1 MELWL
6 MATPDKWVA
15 RAVRELMPSKIR
27 EMSLRASGL
36 EGVISLG
43 IGEPDFPTS
52 EEVCRRALEDALGG
66 ATHYAPSQGDP
77 QLLRE
82 LRTYLG
88 GRYRLALQEENLLIT
103 SGGMGALTG
112 FFRTVLDP
120 GDEVLVP
127 EPHFPEY
134 RAHIELAGG
143 KMVHVP
149 TRLEENYV
157 PQAEQVQRA
166 LTPRSKVLLLN
177 SPNNPTGSVIP
188 GHVMDQLAFVA
199 READLL
205 VVCDEVYDR
214 LVFDGCVHESMA
226 TRPGMWERTVV
237 IGSFSKAFAM
247 TGWRLGYAFG
257 PVELIRQMTKVV
269 TYYTSCASSVSQRA
283 GLAALRQ
290 AEGQVGAMLAEFQRR
305 RDLVYEALSSIPGV
319 RVCKPQGAFYIF
331 PNLESI
337 TQDTEEFAI
346 RLLEQERVVVVPGAP
361 FGPSGRGCV
370 RMAFTVGMEELG
382 EAMRR
387 FQRFVRRLC

>member
-1 MELWL
+1 
-6 MATPDKWVA
+6 MAASDRWVA

-27 EMSLRASGL
+27 EMGLRASGL

-43 IGEPDFPTS
+43 IGEPDFPTP
-52 EEVCRRALEDALGG
+52 EDVCRRALEDALGG

-82 LRTYLG
+82 LRAYLEA
-88 GRYRLALQEENLLIT
+88 RYRVPLQEENLLIT

-149 TRLEENYV
+149 TCLEESYV
-157 PQAEQVQRA
+157 PQAAELEKA

-188 GHVMDQLAFVA
+188 GHVLDQLAVVA

-214 LVFDGCVHESMA
+214 LVFDGCTHESMA
-226 TRPGMWERTVV
+226 TRPGMRERTVV

-257 PVELIRQMTKVV
+257 PVELIKEMTKVV

-290 AEGQVGAMLAEFQRR
+290 AQGQVGAMVAEFQRR
-305 RDLVYEALSSIPGV
+305 RDMVYEALLSIPGV

-361 FGPSGRGCV
+361 FGPSGQGCV
-370 RMAFTVGMEELG
+370 RLAFTVGMSKLQ
-382 EAMRR
+382 EAM
-387 FQRFVRRLC
+387 QRFVRFAKSIS

>member
-1 MELWL
+1 
-6 MATPDKWVA
+6 MAAPDRWVA
-15 RAVRELMPSKIR
+15 RAVKNLMPSKIR

-36 EGVISLG
+36 EEVISLG
-43 IGEPDFPTS
+43 IGEPDFPTP
-52 EEVCRRALEDALGG
+52 EEVCRRALQDALEG

-82 LRTYLG
+82 LRTYLVA
-88 GRYRLALQEENLLIT
+88 RYRLPLQEENLLIT

-149 TRLEENYV
+149 TCLEEGYI
-157 PQAEQVQRA
+157 PQAQEVERA

-177 SPNNPTGSVIP
+177 TPNNPTGSVIP
-188 GHVMDQLAFVA
+188 GHVLDQLAAVA
-199 READLL
+199 KEADLL

-214 LVFDGCVHESMA
+214 LVFDGCAHESMA

-257 PVELIRQMTKVV
+257 PVELIREMTKVV

-290 AEGQVGAMLAEFQRR
+290 ADGQVRAMVAEFQRR
-305 RDLVYEALSSIPGV
+305 RDMVYEALLSIPGV

-337 TQDTEEFAI
+337 TKDTEEFAI
-346 RLLEQERVVVVPGAP
+346 QLLEQERVVVVPGVP
-361 FGPSGRGCV
+361 FGPSGQGCV
-370 RMAFTVGMEELG
+370 RLAFTVGMSKLQ
-382 EAMRR
+382 EAM
-387 FQRFVRRLC
+387 QRFVRFAKSIS